1 MKAKLKAR
9 AQAGTIKCRKRS
21 SDSRF
26 PEFLEVIEEI
36 STSTAKVKSKAMQI
50 SGKASWDDFKMLADT
65 EMKKCWLTQR

>member
-50 SGKASWDDFKMLADT
+50 SGKAFLG
-65 EMKKCWLTQR
+65 